1 MKPDTPLDYAV
12 FHLSPKHS
20 RCELFVS
27 SDGTTE
33 KIASGLLKPFISHLQ
48 IAEEQLSSAS
58 PSVKLEVG
66 RQRNAET
73 WFTKGTLERFVRFVS
88 TPEVLELVNTFDAE
102 MSQLEAARRIYSQGA
117 GNQVSGGGGS
127 GVTAA
132 DDATKKELLRAIDVR
147 LLAVRQ
153 DLSTACARA
162 AAAGFNIDSVSE
174 LQLFADRFGTHRLNE
189 ACGKYLSLSERRPEI
204 IHLWKYEPNDRALR
218 SSYGSDMSID
228 DDPTSP
234 PSCQEPAMS
243 EQPNPPVSTYPL
255 SRTVSRESSVDM
267 EDCKKPSEA
276 VPEKDRKDENSTPNP
291 LLPVQPSQHTRRLS
305 VQDRI
310 NMFENKQKE
319 SSGGKPAVVA
329 KPAEPRRLSS
339 DLSASGGLP
348 EKAVLRR
355 WSGASDMSIDLSVDK
370 KDSESP
376 ATVVSQDKKVL
387 NSNDDDIPGVSSASK
402 PEMKLMYPSLG
413 HVSDSGESKAVS
425 FNNSELLSKS
435 NKSSSYL
442 GSSES
447 DGLKHQAVGNT
458 QLRSFINRADDQNC
472 SEDSCKTSDSANN
485 EGAVR
490 FQDPRKVKVSVGE
503 EESSGSH
510 IRIIDHNDQA
520 SSITNT
526 RSSVSKGGKQ
536 YEMFNQRE
544 DLESNEESSKQSQK
558 ANQKAAVES
567 GILESE
573 AGSKIKRAFASRY
586 KGNEGVSSTS
596 AQKEVKSVGEIEV
609 AEKKILHMS
618 AKVSTTSMLSIDDSG
633 PQTLKL
639 NRQGL
644 TAELSKKVRVQRD
657 ESNFSGNRIRYSSK
671 IVTEAQE
678 GFDSFSTPP
687 LDQVQRTKQ
696 SKVNQELNDELK
708 MKANEL
714 ERLFAE
720 HKLRVPSD
728 QSNSIRKGR
737 SGERETQVDPSST
750 LQYTKPVPD
759 VAPQSSDIH
768 QSTEPTKNS
777 TKFDV
782 ASPLD
787 AINKNFSE
795 LRIEEGSRGKSYD
808 QYMQK
813 RDAKLRAEWR
823 SNRAEKEA
831 RLKSMQDSLER
842 NKSEMKANLTGS
854 AERHNSVSSA
864 RRRAERLRSYGN
876 SKSVIKREQQDLDS
890 VGSEEDEEALDFTEQ
905 NHLHGNRALDK
916 NTLFRDIGVHRGR
929 SIYPPTEACHP
940 LPLTPRQHPSQDLSQ
955 KNPQILGKRR
965 MQLENNPLAQSVLN
979 FSDSRKENAKP
990 SSGDIKTTRSQVRN
1004 YARSKSTNDEA
1015 VISRE
1020 NKPHRSHSLR
1030 KSSENPT
1037 DFGEISL
1044 LDSDGVNLTPIKF
1057 DGEVM
1062 RSVGTKP
1069 FLRKGSRARF
1079 VSQASIA
1086 KEKASLVS
1094 EFVKN
1099 EEENNDVESGTD
1111 EFASAD
1117 ENDVDEDFE
1126 AFNSEDQKIFSND
1139 GETKQGLES
1148 VKLVKSGSENGDMA
1162 TFSHTN
1168 QALAFEVP
1176 TGESLQD
1183 WSEGSPISWN
1193 YSHRQNPLTYPHE
1206 TSDVDASMESPG
1218 GSPFSWNSN
1227 SFNQLDSDSVRM
1239 RKKWGTAQK
1248 PMLAAQSS
1256 NTNLTRKDIKSG
1268 FKRLLKFGR
1277 KSRGSDVLVDW
1288 ISATTSEGDE
1298 DTEDGQDPA
1307 NRSSEDLRKSRMGF
1321 SHVQTYED
1329 SYNEEFFN
1337 ESVQSSQK
1345 AIPAPPANF
1354 KLREDNMS
1362 GSSIKGGFLPQG
1374 HFSRYQH
1381 FGVKEATQSLDDLF
1395 LTVYSWYKC
1404 FGCLSK
1410 YSSKSFC

>member
-1 MKPDTPLDYAV
+1 MMKPDTPLDYAV
-12 FHLSPKHS
+12 FQLSPKHS

-33 KIASGLLKPFISHLQ
+33 KIASGLLKPFISHFQ
-48 IAEEQLSSAS
+48 IAEEQLSSFS

-66 RQRNAET
+66 RQRNTET

-88 TPEVLELVNTFDAE
+88 TPEVLEQVNTYDAE

-117 GNQVSGGGGS
+117 GNQVSGGGGA

-153 DLSTACARA
+153 DLSSACARA

-174 LQLFADRFGTHRLNE
+174 LQMFADWFGAHRLNE
-189 ACGKYLSLSERRPEI
+189 ACGKYLSLSKRRPEI
-204 IHLWKYEPNDRALR
+204 IQLWKYEPIDRALR

-234 PSCQEPAMS
+234 PPCQEPAMS
-243 EQPNPPVSTYPL
+243 EKPNPPVGTYPL
-255 SRTVSRESSVDM
+255 SRTISRESTVDM
-267 EDCKKPSEA
+267 EEFKKPSETL
-276 VPEKDRKDENSTPNP
+276 PEKDRKDENSTPNP
-291 LLPVQPSQHTRRLS
+291 PVPIQASQHTRRLS

-329 KPAEPRRLSS
+329 KPAELRRLSS

-355 WSGASDMSIDLSVDK
+355 LSGASDMSIDLTVDK

-376 ATVVSQDKKVL
+376 STVVSHDKKVL
-387 NSNDDDIPGVSSASK
+387 NSNDDIPGVSSASK
-402 PEMKLMYPSLG
+402 PEMKLYPSLG
-413 HVSDSGESKAVS
+413 HVSDSGESNAVS
-425 FNNSELLSKS
+425 SNNSQLLSKS
-435 NKSSSYL
+435 NKSNSYL
-442 GSSES
+442 GSGES
-447 DGLKHQAVGNT
+447 DGLKHQVLGKA
-458 QLRSFINRADDQNC
+458 QLRSFINRTDDQNC

-490 FQDPRKVKVSVGE
+490 FQDPRKVKVSVGGE
-503 EESSGSH
+503 EYGGSH
-510 IRIIDHNDQA
+510 IRIIDDNDRA

-526 RSSVSKGGKQ
+526 RSSVSKGGQ
-536 YEMFNQRE
+536 PFEMFNQSE
-544 DLESNEESSKQSQK
+544 NLESREESSKQSQK

-596 AQKEVKSVGEIEV
+596 AQKEVKSVGETEV

-618 AKVSTTSMLSIDDSG
+618 AKKSTTSMLSNDDSG
-633 PQTLKL
+633 PQTLKV
-639 NRQGL
+639 NRKGL
-644 TAELSKKVRVQRD
+644 TVELSKKASIQRD

-671 IVTEAQE
+671 IVTGAQE

-687 LDQVQRTKQ
+687 PEQVQRTKQ
-696 SKVNQELNDELK
+696 SKVNQELNDDLK

-714 ERLFAE
+714 EKLFAE

-728 QSNSIRKGR
+728 QPNTIRKGR

-777 TKFDV
+777 TKFV
-782 ASPLD
+782 VESPLD

-795 LRIEEGSRGKSYD
+795 LSIEEGSRGKSYD
-808 QYMQK
+808 RYMQK

-842 NKSEMKANLTGS
+842 NKSEMKANIAGS

-876 SKSVIKREQQDLDS
+876 SKSVIKSEQQDLDS
-890 VGSEEDEEALDFTEQ
+890 VGSEEDEEALDYIEQ
-905 NHLHGNRALDK
+905 NHLHGNRALDN
-916 NTLFRDIGVHRGR
+916 NTLFRDSASSRGAQGKKHLPANR
-929 SIYPPTEACHP
+929 SLSST
-940 LPLTPRQHPSQDLSQ
+940 TPRTSATSIPKSVT
-955 KNPQILGKRR
+955 KNSANSGKRR
-965 MQLENNPLAQSVLN
+965 MQLENNPLAHSVLN
-979 FSDSRKENAKP
+979 FSDLRKENAKP
-990 SSGDIKTTRSQVRN
+990 SSGAIKTTRSQVRN

-1020 NKPHRSHSLR
+1020 NKLHRSHSLR

-1037 DFGEISL
+1037 DYGEISL

-1057 DGEVM
+1057 DVEVM
-1062 RSVGTKP
+1062 KSVGTKP
-1069 FLRKGSRARF
+1069 FLKKGSRARF

-1094 EFVKN
+1094 ELVKN
-1099 EEENNDVESGTD
+1099 EEESNVVESGTD
-1111 EFASAD
+1111 EFASAG
-1117 ENDVDEDFE
+1117 ENDVDEGFE
-1126 AFNSEDQKIFSND
+1126 AFNSEDQKIFSNE

-1148 VKLVKSGSENGDMA
+1148 VKLVKSGSENCDMT
-1162 TFSHTN
+1162 TFSDFN
-1168 QALAFEVP
+1168 QALAS

-1183 WSEGSPISWN
+1183 WPEESPISWN
-1193 YSHRQNPLTYPHE
+1193 YSHRQNPFTYPHE

-1218 GSPFSWNSN
+1218 GSPASWNSN
-1227 SFNQLDSDSVRM
+1227 LFNQIDSDSIRM

-1248 PMLAAQSS
+1248 PMLVAQTS
-1256 NTNLTRKDIKSG
+1256 NTNLTRKDMKSS

-1288 ISATTSEGDE
+1288 ISATTSEGDD
-1298 DTEDGQDPA
+1298 DTEDGRDPA

-1337 ESVQSSQK
+1337 ESG
-1345 AIPAPPANF
+1345 N
-1354 KLREDNMS
+1354 L
-1362 GSSIKGGFLPQG
+1362 
-1374 HFSRYQH
+1374 
-1381 FGVKEATQSLDDLF
+1381 
-1395 LTVYSWYKC
+1395 
-1404 FGCLSK
+1404 
-1410 YSSKSFC
+1410 